1 MSYIWQREVKKRET
15 SGIHGDR
22 EHIEKV
28 KFGGEIRV

>member
-1 MSYIWQREVKKRET
+1 MGYIWQREVKKRET

-22 EHIEKV
+22 EYTEKV